1 MGKLKYLLSGAIG
14 ALGIASIGAAQADV
28 VSLTVWGG
36 NTTNTADL
44 TPNNSGADRG
54 AANPVRTNMP
64 TATFNWTNA
73 TPGIL
78 VGLASLGFAVSRP
91 PRKRRPVALFSESE
105 NGGLTSRLLSD
116 TTA

>member
-14 ALGIASIGAAQADV
+14 AWGIASIGAAQADV

-36 NTTNTADL
+36 WDNTTNTADL
-44 TPNNSGADRG
+44 TPNNSGAYKG
-54 AANPVRTNMP
+54 AANLVRTNMP

-91 PRKRRPVALFSESE
+91 PRKRRPVALFS
-105 NGGLTSRLLSD
+105 
-116 TTA
+116 